1 VSLSLRIARLLLAL
15 ALAALASGAPT
26 VVRAAL
32 HEECCEQGCDYPDEG
47 KPCPPDCG
55 GPCAKVATPL
65 PVTPARCLARAP
77 EARSVA
83 STGAIAPV
91 LPLVV
96 SGVFH
101 PPRS

>member
-1 VSLSLRIARLLLAL
+1 VSIRIARLLLVL
-15 ALAALASGAPT
+15 VLAALASGAPT

-32 HEECCEQGCDYPDEG
+32 DEECCEHGCDGPDEG
-47 KPCPPDCG
+47 KPCPPGCS

-65 PVTPARCLARAP
+65 PMSPSRWLARQP

-96 SGVFH
+96 TGVFH

>member
-1 VSLSLRIARLLLAL
+1 MSLRIARLLLVL
-15 ALAALASGAPT
+15 VLAALASGAPT

-32 HEECCEQGCDYPDEG
+32 DEECCEHGCDSPDEG
-47 KPCPPDCG
+47 KPCPPGCS

-65 PVTPARCLARAP
+65 PITPAWCLIREPADARCTVSNGTR
-77 EARSVA
+77 
-83 STGAIAPV
+83 APV
-91 LPLVV
+91 LPLVL

>member
-1 VSLSLRIARLLLAL
+1 MSVRIARLLLAL
-15 ALAALASGAPT
+15 VLAALASGTPS

-32 HEECCEQGCDYPDEG
+32 DEECCEQGCDHPDEG
-47 KPCPPDCG
+47 KPCPPDCS

-65 PVTPARCLARAP
+65 PAIPARGLAREPA
-77 EARSVA
+77 ARSTARIDTV
-83 STGAIAPV
+83 APV

>member
-1 VSLSLRIARLLLAL
+1 VSLRIARLLLAL
-15 ALAALASGAPT
+15 ALAVPASGAPA

-32 HEECCEQGCDYPDEG
+32 DEACCEQGCDYPDEG
-47 KPCPPDCG
+47 QSCPPDCG

-65 PVTPARCLARAP
+65 PATT
-77 EARSVA
+77 ARSLA
-83 STGAIAPV
+83 HAPAARSCPSTGASAPV
-91 LPLVV
+91 LPLVM

>member
-1 VSLSLRIARLLLAL
+1 MSIRIARLLLAL
-15 ALAALASGAPT
+15 ALAALTSGGPS

-55 GPCAKVATPL
+55 GPCAKIATPL
-65 PVTPARCLARAP
+65 PATF
-77 EARSVA
+77 ARSLA
-83 STGAIAPV
+83 HEPAARSCPSTGASAPV
-91 LPLVV
+91 LPLVM

>member
-1 VSLSLRIARLLLAL
+1 MIIRIARLLLVL
-15 ALAALASGAPT
+15 GVAALASGAPS

-32 HEECCEQGCDYPDEG
+32 DEDCCEQGCDHPDER
-47 KPCPPDCG
+47 KPCPPNCS
-55 GPCAKVATPL
+55 GPCAKVATLVPIA
-65 PVTPARCLARAP
+65 TTRYLAREPA
-77 EARSVA
+77 ARSMV

-96 SGVFH
+96 RGVFH

>member
-1 VSLSLRIARLLLAL
+1 MSLRIARLLLAL
-15 ALAALASGAPT
+15 ALAVLASGTPS

-32 HEECCEQGCDYPDEG
+32 DEECCEQGCERPDEG
-47 KPCPPDCG
+47 QPCPPGCS

-65 PVTPARCLARAP
+65 PVTPARCLAREP
-77 EARSVA
+77 EARSAA
-83 STGAIAPV
+83 SSGASAPV